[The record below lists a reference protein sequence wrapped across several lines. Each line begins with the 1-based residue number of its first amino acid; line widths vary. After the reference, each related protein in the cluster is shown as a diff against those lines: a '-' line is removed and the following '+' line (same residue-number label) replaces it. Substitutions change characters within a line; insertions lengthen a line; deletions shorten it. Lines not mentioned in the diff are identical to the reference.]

1 MADHAKFQ
9 IKNVE
14 LRFKIT
20 SNTDILGLKSQK
32 LVKFEKEEAFF
43 ARYQPE

>member
-1 MADHAKFQ
+1 MQSFKLKMLNLD
-9 IKNVE
+9 
-14 LRFKIT
+14 LKIT

>member
-1 MADHAKFQ
+1 MQ
-9 IKNVE
+9 S
-14 LRFKIT
+14 FKLKMLNLDLNIT

-32 LVKFEKEEAFF
+32 LVKFEKEEVFF